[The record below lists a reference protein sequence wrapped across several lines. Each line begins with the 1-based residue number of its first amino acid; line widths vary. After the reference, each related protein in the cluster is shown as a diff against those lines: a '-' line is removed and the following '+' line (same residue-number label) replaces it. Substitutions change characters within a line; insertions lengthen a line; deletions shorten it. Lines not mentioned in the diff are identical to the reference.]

1 MFNKRVPTIIGV
13 LLLVAGLVA
22 GIVLVGRSA
31 LLQSKAG
38 PTAIPRN
45 VKIVNVK
52 NDSFTVAWT
61 TDTAV
66 TGFVKYSDNPSNLS
80 LTVGDSR
87 DQISGSTNPY
97 TTHYVEVTGLAADKA
112 YYFRIGSGSA
122 IYGEDGVDGKAFQ
135 TKTVR
140 QANNVKEDTIN
151 GKVLLSSGAGASGAI
166 VFVNLDGAETLSALT
181 GTGGA
186 WKINLG
192 GVRDKN
198 GQVVN
203 YDPQTAK
210 LSILV
215 DAGKSGTAIATTNT
229 GNDTPVGD
237 IILGQSHAFVADTG
251 SPTVTPTP
259 TIQTQDSSFGDNSVV
274 KITYPGVGG
283 EKIATTS
290 PQFLGTGPAG
300 MELAVTLDPSYEAS
314 QSGIATVSAA
324 NKWSFVFGGS
334 IPLGGHTLQ
343 VSYVDEGGGNQ
354 VVSRVFSIVNQPS
367 GGVPAFTASESA
379 VSTNSG
385 AITSASG
392 SGGIATQ
399 SSMPATDSGLMDV
412 GTVMPTYLLLGSGIL
427 LFFTGIIWRRKM
439 ANTWA
444 GY

>member
-1 MFNKRVPTIIGV
+1 MFSKKVPTIIGV

-45 VKIVNVK
+45 IKIVNIK

-97 TTHYVEVTGLAADKA
+97 TTHYVEITGLAADKS

-140 QANNVKEDTIN
+140 QVNNIKEDTIN
-151 GKVLLSSGAGASGAI
+151 GKVLLSSGAGASGAL
-166 VFVNLDGAETLSALT
+166 VFVNLEGAETLSALT
-181 GTGGA
+181 GTGGI

-192 GVRDKN
+192 MARDKN
-198 GQVVN
+198 GQVVS
-203 YDPQTAK
+203 YDAQTAK

-237 IILGQSHAFVADTG
+237 IILGQSHTFADN
-251 SPTVTPTP
+251 SNPTTTTPTP
-259 TIQTQDSSFGDNSVV
+259 TTQSQNSSFGDAVDNSVV
-274 KITYPGVGG
+274 KITYPAVGG

-290 PQFLGTGPAG
+290 PQFLGTGPEG
-300 MELAVTLDPSYEAS
+300 MELIVTLDPSYEAS
-314 QSGIATVSAA
+314 QSGIATISAT
-324 NKWSFVFGGS
+324 NRWGLSFDES
-334 IPLGGHTLQ
+334 IALGGHTLQ
-343 VSYVDEGGGNQ
+343 VSYTDEGGGNQ
-354 VVSRVFSIVNQPS
+354 VISRVFSIVSQAA
-367 GGVPAFTASESA
+367 GGFQSFTASESA
-379 VSTNSG
+379 EAT
-385 AITSASG
+385 G
-392 SGGIATQ
+392 SGISTESGNMATQ
-399 SSMPATDSGLMDV
+399 SSMPATDSGLLDV
-412 GTVMPTYLLLGSGIL
+412 GVMTPTYLILSSGLIMFVGGLL
-427 LFFTGIIWRRKM
+427 WRRKILLEVE
-439 ANTWA
+439 
-444 GY
+444 